1 MTAPV
6 VCARTTPL
14 QRESWSGRRKKILVE
29 GKCGDLFADLIKEG
43 CCTADREWKTVY
55 EYYPALILP
64 SGDAQTR
71 EGIPEKYEKYE
82 KQETKKTNKTSC

>member
-14 QRESWSGRRKKILVE
+14 QRESWSEKKKILVE
-29 GKCGDLFADLIKEG
+29 GKGGDPFADLIKEG

-55 EYYPALILP
+55 ESYPALILP
-64 SGDAQTR
+64 SGDTQTR
-71 EGIPEKYEKYE
+71 EGRPKNMENLEN
-82 KQETKKTNKTSC
+82 KKRENQQD